1 MAVPN
6 NNLKSGEMNEDKNFL
21 AAAEQKSA
29 SILDQIPVPVFEKKQ
44 QSPEPARELTP
55 VRIKEQE
62 KALEKET
69 PPAES
74 GQGFLDETLK
84 SLRKKLS
91 GKKPQKTLAIPQ
103 VKDTIT
109 VKIEHIL
116 EEGLSDAYQEL
127 TPVQKQEFKIK
138 GEETAWKIRNLLKDS
153 HIKIKQIFRLLIEWL
168 KMLPGINRFFLEQE
182 AKIKADRIIALK
194 QQK

>member
-1 MAVPN
+1 MATPN
-6 NNLKSGEMNEDKNFL
+6 NNLKPGEMNEDKKFL

-29 SILDQIPVPVFEKKQ
+29 SILDQIPVPVFERKP
-44 QSPEPARELTP
+44 QSPEPGRESTTARSQ
-55 VRIKEQE
+55 EQE
-62 KALEKET
+62 KGPGKET
-69 PPAES
+69 TLAES

-84 SLRKKLS
+84 SLRQKLS
-91 GKKPQKTLAIPQ
+91 GKKPQKMLAIPQ
-103 VKDTIT
+103 VKDTMT